1 MEMAW
6 SKSDGVNHIFS
17 PKKLKLKDFF
27 CRNRVPK
34 MLFKEGF
41 LLSCTLLDFKLILV
55 EMQRTNDNWGLFYE
69 TFNVLCVMSSHRLIT
84 DAKKFG

>member
-1 MEMAW
+1 
-6 SKSDGVNHIFS
+6 
-17 PKKLKLKDFF
+17 
-27 CRNRVPK
+27 
-34 MLFKEGF
+34 MLFKESI
-41 LLSCTLLDFKLILV
+41 LLRCTSRSLLDFKLILV